1 MGFFAAVGPA
11 MMAGMAGSV
20 VDWQP
25 VLRGERVTLRPI
37 RADDFAALY
46 AAASDP
52 EIWAQHSERDRH
64 ERPVFARFF
73 QGACESGGGLV
84 IVDRATGR
92 LVGSSRYYD
101 WRPEERSVV
110 IGYTF
115 LTRDHWGGATNREVK
130 ALMIAHAFRAAAT
143 VWFHVS
149 PGNLRSQRALE
160 RIGARFD
167 RREMVL
173 VGGSPSE
180 RCLYRVDRTAPGGS
194 SG

>member
-1 MGFFAAVGPA
+1 MSQDP
-11 MMAGMAGSV
+11 

-25 VLRGERVTLRPI
+25 TLRGERVTLRAIAPG
-37 RADDFAALY
+37 DFEALH

-64 ERPVFARFF
+64 ERSVFARFF

-84 IVDRATGR
+84 IIDNATGR
-92 LVGSSRYYD
+92 LIGSSRYYD
-101 WRPEERSVV
+101 WRPNDASVV

-130 ALMIAHAFRAAAT
+130 ALMIAHAFRAAKT

-149 PGNLRSQRALE
+149 PGNVRSQRALE

-173 VGGSPSE
+173 VGGLPSE
-180 RCLYRVDRTAPGGS
+180 RCLYRVDRSANG
-194 SG
+194 